1 MKKVSELMD
10 ELGFDPEGSPAV
22 KEAFI
27 KYLIK
32 ASEGVNVLTPT
43 EKTLIKADPNK
54 IKVLPTM
61 QRPAQKAEQLSFD
74 FHTETQ
80 PRSNFSRK
88 VHK

>member
-43 EKTLIKADPNK
+43 EKALIKSDPAK
-54 IKVLPTM
+54 IKVLPL
-61 QRPAQKAEQLSFD
+61 AQKPEQLSFD
-74 FHTETQ
+74 FHKDAQ
-80 PRSNFSRK
+80 LRSNFSRK
-88 VHK
+88 SHK